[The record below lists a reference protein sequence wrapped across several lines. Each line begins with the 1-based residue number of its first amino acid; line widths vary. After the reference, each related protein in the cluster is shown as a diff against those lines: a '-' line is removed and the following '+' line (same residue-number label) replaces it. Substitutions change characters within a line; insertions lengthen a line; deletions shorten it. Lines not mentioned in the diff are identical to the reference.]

1 MKKIICLC
9 SIAIL
14 FTMVSCTD
22 ETAEVKKEKEVIVV
36 PVEKKQAPAP
46 APKEE
51 KPTSITVGKEGV
63 EVESKKVNVKVN
75 P

>member
-9 SIAIL
+9 SVVSL
-14 FTMVSCTD
+14 LTMVSCTND
-22 ETAEVKKEKEVIVV
+22 TADVKKEKEVIVV
-36 PVEKKQAPAP
+36 PVEKKQAPAQ
-46 APKEE
+46 AAKEE